1 MENFDWNILAVS
13 SEPVDNTISETK
25 APSDSNQPGGTKP
38 PGANPFQMMM
48 LVVLF
53 VVMFII
59 LFRGPRKQQ
68 QKQKKML
75 QALKKNDRVQTV
87 GGIYGTIVDISEKDI
102 TLKVDESNNTKIR
115 ISPNAIGKNL
125 SNEDDKGQH

>member
-25 APSDSNQPGGTKP
+25 VPADPNQGTNTKSPGV
-38 PGANPFQMMM
+38 NPMQMMM

-53 VVMFII
+53 AVMFII

-68 QKQKKML
+68 KKQKKML